1 MARYSGPKQKIARRY
16 REPIFGPS
24 KALDRKNYG
33 PGQHG
38 KNKKSK
44 VSGFGVQ
51 LMEKQKA
58 KYSYGVLERQF
69 RLIFKRAAA
78 MKGSTGDNLMK
89 LLEARLDNTVYRLG
103 FANSRRGARQLV
115 GHKHVV
121 VNGQVVNIPSYQLKP
136 GDRIEIRER
145 SKSLEEITLSLRN
158 RSKGFNWLELD
169 KTNLTGKF
177 LHYPERADIPER
189 IEERL
194 IVELYSR

>member
-1 MARYSGPKQKIARRY
+1 MARYNGPKQKIARRY
-16 REPIFGPS
+16 REPLFGPS

-38 KNKKSK
+38 KNKKNK

-89 LLEARLDNTVYRLG
+89 LLEARLDNTVFRLG
-103 FANSRRGARQLV
+103 FANSRRAARQLV

-145 SKSLEEITLSLRN
+145 SKALEEITLSLRN

-169 KTNLTGKF
+169 KTNLAGKF